1 MEYLV
6 EKAEV
11 YPHKF
16 VLFSD
21 KFPSFIKMKKGI
33 LSGPVTFHYLLCSLI
48 IVKIEQIES
57 LRFVRE
63 PQHRAKTWY
72 QAKKQT
78 EHELQEFAQPRW
90 CKFHET
96 FEGAKDM
103 IAHGILENVDAALA
117 FHVEPGKLPEGL
129 FMYNSGGIMMS
140 SVDGFK
146 ITVKGKGAHGAY
158 PHSSIDPINIA
169 VHIYLA
175 LEALIARE
183 ADPEKNCVLTIGN
196 FSAGSAAS
204 IIPDTA
210 VLQGTIRT
218 NDASCRSLLVQRMKG
233 VAKGTAQ
240 VLRRSC

>member
-1 MEYLV
+1 
-6 EKAEV
+6 
-11 YPHKF
+11 
-16 VLFSD
+16 
-21 KFPSFIKMKKGI
+21 
-33 LSGPVTFHYLLCSLI
+33 
-48 IVKIEQIES
+48 
-57 LRFVRE
+57 
-63 PQHRAKTWY
+63 
-72 QAKKQT
+72 
-78 EHELQEFAQPRW
+78 
-90 CKFHET
+90 
-96 FEGAKDM
+96 
-103 IAHGILENVDAALA
+103 
-117 FHVEPGKLPEGL
+117 
-129 FMYNSGGIMMS
+129 MMS